1 MTITYNSTLSL
12 HHSLTKTRRTHR
24 FLQHPQ
30 ISPNPTLITQTP
42 NPKTKIHHL
51 STHTHTTFR
60 SFTVCNLRNDPSQSP
75 NPMTSS
81 IDSHT
86 HIFEPWMIVTVSRV
100 VLTQWSKGGPNRIK
114 WADQIKWG
122 KPCNDRSR
130 LSCICS
136 KVSDDATS
144 IPEGFGRWRSM
155 FLSLNKS
162 VCVLFRR
169 DSDLLGRL
177 ERGEPLDPSSRHTW
191 TGRSEPPLSKRCWH
205 SCCEGRGG
213 LGGGLT
219 YYW

>member
-1 MTITYNSTLSL
+1 
-12 HHSLTKTRRTHR
+12 
-24 FLQHPQ
+24 
-30 ISPNPTLITQTP
+30 
-42 NPKTKIHHL
+42 
-51 STHTHTTFR
+51 
-60 SFTVCNLRNDPSQSP
+60 
-75 NPMTSS
+75 MTSS

-169 DSDLLGRL
+169 DSDLLGRS